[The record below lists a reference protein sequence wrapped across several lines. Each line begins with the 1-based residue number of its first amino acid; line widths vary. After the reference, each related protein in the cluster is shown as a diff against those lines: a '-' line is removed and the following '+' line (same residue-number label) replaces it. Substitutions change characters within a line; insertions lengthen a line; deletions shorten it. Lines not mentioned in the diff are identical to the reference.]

1 MGSGEASQGR
11 ERKPVQVTAVGNG
24 ALGISRGLRGT
35 LLRAVSHSGHGSLGI
50 YLSTASYD
58 GLWATPRDIA
68 SWLF

>member
-1 MGSGEASQGR
+1 MSQGR
-11 ERKPVQVTAVGNG
+11 ERKPVQVTEVGNG
-24 ALGISRGLRGT
+24 LSGISGGLRGT
-35 LLRAVSHSGHGSLGI
+35 LVRAVPRSGHRSMGI